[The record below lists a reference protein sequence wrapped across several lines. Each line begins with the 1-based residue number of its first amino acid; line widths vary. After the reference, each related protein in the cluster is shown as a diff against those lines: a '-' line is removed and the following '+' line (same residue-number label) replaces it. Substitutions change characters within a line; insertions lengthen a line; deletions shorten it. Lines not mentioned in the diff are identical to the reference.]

1 MKMRRKSAMNNDY
14 LMYTTDYISGTMSL
28 RKPQEKSLK
37 ILENILNHVMPSKN
51 MDINLALEEVK
62 KLYPICTDFER
73 DFMSL
78 AFVLATGVGKT
89 RLMGAFISY
98 LYTNHG
104 IKNFFVVAPGKVIYN
119 KLKKDLGDPGN
130 PKYVFKGL
138 GCFNNPPRI
147 IADDD
152 YRDRNISFFES
163 DVNIYIFNIG
173 KFDSENT
180 KMRAINEYLGDS
192 FFDYLSK
199 LDDLVLIM
207 DESHHYHAAQGFL
220 ALNDLKPILGLEL
233 TATPY
238 YNKGSR
244 QIPFRNAVYEYP
256 LSESIKDGY
265 TRTPY
270 AVTRQDI
277 SFYNFGVEEI
287 DKTMLADG
295 LLCHEN
301 MKEELLAYSEN
312 TGERLVKPFV
322 MVVCKDTEHATKI
335 YDYVISPAFLN
346 GKYSSKTLLIHSKK
360 RGSREADID
369 LLTGVEDVN
378 NPIEIVIHVDML
390 KEGWDVNNLYT
401 IIPLRTA
408 ASKIL
413 REQMVGR
420 GLRLPYGARTG
431 VKEVDSVYLT
441 AHDKFDELLKEA
453 QSGDSIFKAGNFI
466 KAEEII
472 PKKTKTTQISLNISE
487 KELIDDL
494 EELGLEETET
504 NIKTIQK
511 TKNIIHSKISAR
523 LTSAT
528 NNKPKKGE
536 IEREIMEEIKK
547 DEDLA
552 KTYENSVFPY
562 HLWIQ
567 EKTEETITKTHGK
580 FIPIPLIKVTD
591 EGKEEYKFI
600 DFDID
605 LSDFTHVPI
614 SNDLLI
620 QNLENMNDR
629 TSIKGQYIDFDGY
642 NPEKILLEMLKN
654 KAEID
659 YEECSELLFKLI
671 EQVIS
676 HYDEKYGQNGMKN
689 IIMMNKRDIAGK
701 IYEQMLKEEHF
712 YYSNGLLQEEV
723 VDLARENIA
732 TSYNYTVEKK
742 LFEEPEGVISDNL
755 FGGIIKGVFQEAKFD
770 SKPELIFARVIETDQ
785 DVLNWLRP
793 NSQQFKIYYNR
804 NRRYEPDFVV
814 ETDDAV
820 YLVEVK
826 GEDKLNDPDVLAK
839 KERAMKYCEISTEW
853 GKVNGYKEWKYLFI
867 PAGQINMSSSFTNLA
882 ARFEGV

>member
-1 MKMRRKSAMNNDY
+1 MNNDF
-14 LMYTTDYISGTMSL
+14 LMYTTDYISGTLSL
-28 RKPQEKSLK
+28 RKPQDKSLA
-37 ILENILNHVMPSKN
+37 ILDNILNHVIPSKK
-51 MDINLALEEVK
+51 MDIDLALQEVK
-62 KLYPICTDFER
+62 RLYPICTDFER

-104 IKNFFVVAPGKVIYN
+104 FKNFFVVAPGKVIYN
-119 KLKKDLGDPGN
+119 KLKQDLGNPGN

-138 GCFNNPPRI
+138 GCFTNPPRV

-152 YRDRNISFFES
+152 YRNRNISFFES
-163 DVNIYIFNIG
+163 DVNIYVFNIG

-180 KMRAINEYLGDS
+180 RMRAINEYLGDS

-199 LDDLVLIM
+199 LDDLVLVM
-207 DESHHYHAAQGFL
+207 DESHHYHAAQGSL

-277 SFYNFGVEEI
+277 QFFNFGEDDL
-287 DKTMLADG
+287 DKAMLADG

-301 MKEELLAYSEN
+301 MKQDLLAYSKN
-312 TGERLVKPFV
+312 SGERQVKPFV
-322 MVVCKDTEHATKI
+322 MVVCKDTDHATKI
-335 YDYVISPAFLN
+335 YDYVTSDAFLD
-346 GKYSSKTLLIHSKK
+346 GRYKEKTLLIHSKT

-369 LLTGVEDVN
+369 LLTGVEDFD

-420 GLRLPYGARTG
+420 GLRLPYGTRTG
-431 VKEVDSVYLT
+431 VKEIDSVYLT
-441 AHDKFDELLKEA
+441 AHDKFDELLREA

-466 KAEEII
+466 KAENIV
-472 PKKTKTTQISLNISE
+472 PLRTKTTQVSI
-487 KELIDDL
+487 LIPNNETTADL
-494 EELGLEETET
+494 DSLGLEQTQE
-504 NIKTIQK
+504 NISHIEQ
-511 TKNIIHSKISAR
+511 ISKIIRSNVSSGF
-523 LTSAT
+523 TSAVGKRPT
-528 NNKPKKGE
+528 NEELYKE
-536 IEREIMEEIKK
+536 IIEEISK

-552 KTYENSVFPY
+552 KTYNWESTFPLG
-562 HLWIQ
+562 LWVQ
-567 EKTEETITKTHGK
+567 EKTEKYIAKTYEK

-591 EGKEEYKFI
+591 EGKEEYKFV

-605 LSDFTHVPI
+605 LSDFNHVPI

-620 QNLENMNDR
+620 QSLENMNDR
-629 TSIKGQYIDFDGY
+629 TSIKGQHIDFDGY
-642 NPEKILLEMLKN
+642 QPVKSLLDELKN

-659 YEECSELLFKLI
+659 YEECSELLYKLI
-671 EQVIS
+671 TQVVSYYEES
-676 HYDEKYGQNGMKN
+676 HG
-689 IIMMNKRDIAGK
+689 
-701 IYEQMLKEEHF
+701 
-712 YYSNGLLQEEV
+712 
-723 VDLARENIA
+723 
-732 TSYNYTVEKK
+732 NYAVEKK
-742 LFEEPEGVISDNL
+742 LSEEPEGVLSNNL
-755 FGGIIKGVFQEAKFD
+755 FTGITKGVFPEAKFD
-770 SKPELIFARVIETDQ
+770 SKPELIFARVIETDP

-793 NSQQFKIYYNR
+793 NPQQFKIYYNR

-814 ETDDAV
+814 ETAKTI

-826 GEDKLNDPDVLAK
+826 GEDRLNDPDVLAK
-839 KERAMKYCEISTEW
+839 KERALKYCEISTEW
-853 GKVNGYKEWKYLFI
+853 GNVNGYKAWKYLFI
-867 PAGQINMSSSFTNLA
+867 PAGQISMSSSFANLA
-882 ARFEGV
+882 MRFEEEVV

>member
-1 MKMRRKSAMNNDY
+1 MRRDTMNNDF
-14 LMYTTDYISGTMSL
+14 LMYTTDYISGTLSL
-28 RKPQEKSLK
+28 RKPQEESLK
-37 ILENILNHVMPSKN
+37 ILETILNHVHPSKD
-51 MDINLALEEVK
+51 MDIDSALDEVK
-62 KLYPICTDFER
+62 RLYPICTDFER

-104 IKNFFVVAPGKVIYN
+104 IKNFFVVAPGKVVYN
-119 KLKKDLGDPGN
+119 KLKQDLGNPGN
-130 PKYVFKGL
+130 TKYVFKGL
-138 GCFNNPPRI
+138 GCFENPPRI

-152 YRDRNISFFES
+152 YRNRNISFFES
-163 DVNIYIFNIG
+163 DVNIYVFNIG

-192 FFDYLSK
+192 FFHYLSK

-207 DESHHYHAAQGFL
+207 DESHHYHAAAGSV

-244 QIPFRNAVYEYP
+244 QIAFKNAVYEYP

-277 SFYNFGVEEI
+277 SFYNFGNEEL

-301 MKEELLAYSEN
+301 IKQDLLAYSEN

-322 MVVCKDTEHATKI
+322 MVVCKDTDHATKI
-335 YDYVISPAFLN
+335 YNYVTSDAFLDGRYKN
-346 GKYSSKTLLIHSKK
+346 KTLVIHSKR

-369 LLTGVEDVN
+369 LLTNVEEWD

-401 IIPLRTA
+401 IVPLRTA

-420 GLRLPYGARTG
+420 GLRLPFGARTG

-441 AHDKFDELLKEA
+441 AHDKFDELLEEA
-453 QSGDSIFKAGNFI
+453 QSGESIFKAGNFI
-466 KAEEII
+466 KAEEID
-472 PKKTKTTQISLNISE
+472 PKKTKTTQLDYVFPGE
-487 KELIDDL
+487 MTQDL
-494 EELGLEETET
+494 KELGLEETEK
-504 NIKTIQK
+504 NIKTVEKINKIIK
-511 TKNIIHSKISAR
+511 TKISSGF
-523 LTSAT
+523 TSVT
-528 NNKPKKGE
+528 RQKPTKEELKKE
-536 IEREIMEEIKK
+536 ILKEINK

-552 KTYENSVFPY
+552 ETYEKSEFPY
-562 HLWIQ
+562 ELWLDN
-567 EKTEETITKTHGK
+567 KTKKYIAETYNK

-591 EGKEEYKFI
+591 AGKEEYKFV

-605 LSDFTHVPI
+605 LNEFNHVPI

-629 TSIKGQYIDFDGY
+629 SRIKGQNIDFDGY
-642 NPEKILLEMLKN
+642 NPIKSLLDELKN

-659 YEECSELLFKLI
+659 YEEAAELLFKLI
-671 EQVIS
+671 NQVIS
-676 HYDEKYGQNGMKN
+676 HYDDRHGDNGMKN
-689 IIMMNKRDIAGK
+689 IIMMNKRDIGNK
-701 IYEQMLKEEHF
+701 IYNQMLRSDHF
-712 YYSNGLLQEEV
+712 YYSNGLLEEEV
-723 VDLARENIA
+723 IDLSRENIA
-732 TSYNYTVEKK
+732 TSYNYLVEKK
-742 LFEEPEGVISDNL
+742 LYEEPEGVLRDNL
-755 FGGIIKGVFQEAKFD
+755 FGGITKGVFTEAKFD
-770 SKPELIFARVIETDQ
+770 SKPELLFARVIETDP

-793 NSQQFKIYYNR
+793 NFQQFKIYYNR
-804 NRRYEPDFVV
+804 NKRYEPDFVV
-814 ETDDAV
+814 ETDTTV

-826 GEDKLNDPDVLAK
+826 GENMINDPDVLAK
-839 KERAMKYCEISTEW
+839 KERAIKYCEICTEW
-853 GKVNGYKEWKYLFI
+853 GRANEYKEWKYLFI
-867 PAGQINMSSSFTNLA
+867 PAGQINMSSSFMNLA
-882 ARFEGV
+882 MRFKEV

>member
-1 MKMRRKSAMNNDY
+1 MNNDY

>member
-1 MKMRRKSAMNNDY
+1 MSNDF
-14 LMYTTDYISGTMSL
+14 LTYTTDYIGGTLSL
-28 RKPQEKSLK
+28 RKPQVNSLD
-37 ILENILNHVMPSKN
+37 ILENILNHVTPSKN
-51 MDINLALEEVK
+51 MDIAHALDEVRS
-62 KLYPICTDFER
+62 LYPICTDFER

-104 IKNFFVVAPGKVIYN
+104 IRNFFIVAPGKVVYN
-119 KLKKDLGDPGN
+119 KLKQDLGDPGN

-138 GCFNNPPRI
+138 GCFDNPPRV

-152 YRDRNISFFES
+152 YRNRSISFFES
-163 DVNIYIFNIG
+163 DVNIYVFNIG

-180 KMRAINEYLGDS
+180 RMRTINEYLGDS

-207 DESHHYHAAQGFL
+207 DESHHYHAAQGSL
-220 ALNDLKPILGLEL
+220 ALNGLNPILGLEL

-238 YNKGSR
+238 YNFGSK
-244 QIPFRNAVYEYP
+244 QIPFKNAVFEYP

-265 TRTPY
+265 TRTPF
-270 AVTRQDI
+270 AVTRQDMK
-277 SFYNFGVEEI
+277 FYNFGEDEL
-287 DKTMLADG
+287 DKAMLADG

-301 MKEELLAYSEN
+301 IKQDLIAYSKN
-312 TGERLVKPFV
+312 TGEKLVKPFV
-322 MVVCKDTEHATKI
+322 MVVCQDTDHATKI
-335 YDYVISPAFLN
+335 YDYVTSDAFLD
-346 GKYSSKTLLIHSKK
+346 GKYMYKTLVIHSKM
-360 RGSREADID
+360 RGNRDADID
-369 LLTGVEDVN
+369 LLTKVEDLD

-420 GLRLPYGARTG
+420 GLRLPFGSRTG
-431 VKEVDSVYLT
+431 IKEIDSVYLT
-441 AHDKFDELLKEA
+441 AHDKFDEILREA

-466 KAEEII
+466 KVEDIV
-472 PKKTKTTQISLNISE
+472 PQKTKTTQITFMIP
-487 KELIDDL
+487 
-494 EELGLEETET
+494 EEETMNDIKNLGLEDTEE
-504 NIKTIQK
+504 NISIIEKMNKIIKT
-511 TKNIIHSKISAR
+511 KISSEFT
-523 LTSAT
+523 LV
-528 NNKPKKGE
+528 NNKKHTKDE
-536 IEREIMEEIKK
+536 IKQEIIDEIKK

-552 KTYENSVFPY
+552 ITYKESDFPY
-562 HLWIQ
+562 ELWVQ
-567 EKTEETITKTHGK
+567 EKTEIYISKTYNK

-591 EGKEEYKFI
+591 SGKEEYKFV
-600 DFDID
+600 DFKID

-629 TSIKGQYIDFDGY
+629 TSIKGQYIDFNGFR
-642 NPEKILLEMLKN
+642 PEKSLLDELRN

-659 YEECSELLFKLI
+659 YEECSELLFSLI
-671 EQVIS
+671 AQVVS
-676 HYDEKYGQNGMKN
+676 HFKEVHGLNGMKN
-689 IIMMNKRDIAGK
+689 IIMMNKRDVVNR
-701 IYEQMLKEEHF
+701 IYRQMLKVDHF
-712 YYSNGLLQEEV
+712 YYSNGMLEEEV
-723 VDLARENIA
+723 IDLVRENIA
-732 TSYNYTVEKK
+732 TSFNYSIEKK

-755 FGGIIKGVFQEAKFD
+755 FSGIIKGVFSEAKFD
-770 SKPELIFARVIETDQ
+770 SKPELIFARIIETDP

-814 ETDDAV
+814 ETEDTI

-826 GEDKLNDPDVLAK
+826 GEDKLNDPDVLSK
-839 KERAMKYCEISTEW
+839 KERAIKYCLICTEW
-853 GKVNGYKEWKYLFI
+853 GKVNGFKQWKYLFI
-867 PAGQINMSSSFTNLA
+867 PSKQINMGSSFKNLA
-882 ARFEGV
+882 MRFEEDTHEN

>member
-1 MKMRRKSAMNNDY
+1 MRRVITMKNDF
-14 LMYTTDYISGTMSL
+14 LMYTTDYISGTLSL

-37 ILENILNHVMPSKN
+37 ILENILNHVNPTKE
-51 MDINLALEEVK
+51 MDIVSALEEVK

-73 DFMSL
+73 EFMSL

-104 IKNFFVVAPGKVIYN
+104 IKNFFVVAPGKVVYN
-119 KLKKDLGDPGN
+119 KLKQDLGDPGN

-138 GCFNNPPRI
+138 GCFDNPPRI

-152 YRDRNISFFES
+152 YRNRNISFFDS
-163 DVNIYIFNIG
+163 DVNIYVFNIG

-180 KMRAINEYLGDS
+180 KTRAINEYLGDS

-207 DESHHYHAAQGFL
+207 DESHHYHAAAGSE
-220 ALNDLKPILGLEL
+220 ALNDLKPVLGLEL

-238 YNKGSR
+238 YNKGSK
-244 QIPFRNAVYEYP
+244 QVPFRNAVYEYP

-277 SFYNFGVEEI
+277 SFYNFGDDEL
-287 DKTMLADG
+287 DKAMLADG

-301 MKEELLAYSEN
+301 TKQNLLAYSDN

-322 MVVCKDTEHATKI
+322 MVVCKDTDHATKI
-335 YDYVISPAFLN
+335 YDYVTSDAFLD
-346 GKYSSKTLLIHSKK
+346 GRYKYKTLVIHSK
-360 RGSREADID
+360 RARNREADID
-369 LLTGVEDVN
+369 LLTNVEDFD

-420 GLRLPYGARTG
+420 GLRLPFGTRTG
-431 VKEVDSVYLT
+431 VKEIDSVYLT
-441 AHDKFDELLKEA
+441 AHDKFDELLEEA
-453 QSGDSIFKAGNFI
+453 QRGDSIFKAGNFI

-472 PKKTKTTQISLNISE
+472 PQKTTTTQIVFVMPEDETTEDLKNI
-487 KELIDDL
+487 
-494 EELGLEETET
+494 GLEETEE
-504 NIKTIQK
+504 NIVTVERINK
-511 TKNIIHSKISAR
+511 IIKSKVSVG
-523 LTSAT
+523 LTSSVKEKTTKKEINKEILEET
-528 NNKPKKGE
+528 N
-536 IEREIMEEIKK
+536 K

-552 KTYENSVFPY
+552 KIYNESEFPY
-562 HLWIQ
+562 DLWIDK
-567 EKTEETITKTHGK
+567 KTESYIAETYDK

-591 EGKEEYKFI
+591 KGKEEYKFV

-605 LSDFTHVPI
+605 LSEFSHVPI
-614 SNDLLI
+614 NNNLLI
-620 QNLENMNDR
+620 QSLENMGDR
-629 TSIKGQYIDFDGY
+629 TSIKNHNIDFDGY
-642 NPEKILLEMLKN
+642 NPTKSLLDELKN

-659 YEECSELLFKLI
+659 YEESAELLHKLI
-671 EQVIS
+671 AQVIS
-676 HYDEKYGQNGMKN
+676 YYDDQHGLNGMKN
-689 IIMMNKRDIAGK
+689 IIMMNKRDIANR
-701 IYEQMLKEEHF
+701 IYKQMLKDEHF

-723 VDLARENIA
+723 VDLERKNLA
-732 TSYNYTVEKK
+732 TSYNYTVEKG
-742 LFEEPEGVISDNL
+742 LFEEPEGTIINNL
-755 FGGIIKGVFQEAKFD
+755 FGGIVKGVFPVAKFH
-770 SKPELIFARVIETDQ
+770 SKPELILARVIERDP

-793 NSQQFKIYYNR
+793 NPYQFKIFYNR
-804 NRRYEPDFVV
+804 NQRYEPDFVV
-814 ETDDAV
+814 ETEEII
-820 YLVEVK
+820 YLIEVK
-826 GEDKLNDPDVLAK
+826 GEDRLHDPDVLAK
-839 KERAMKYCEISTEW
+839 KERAIQYCKISTVW
-853 GKVNGYKEWKYLFI
+853 GKANEYKEWRYLFI
-867 PAGQINMSSSFTNLA
+867 PSGQIKANSSFMNLA
-882 ARFEGV
+882 MRFEGM

>member
-1 MKMRRKSAMNNDY
+1 MRRKSMRNDF
-14 LMYTTDYISGTMSL
+14 LLYTTDYISGTLSL
-28 RKPQEKSLK
+28 RKPQEKSLR
-37 ILENILNHVMPSKN
+37 ILENILNHVNPTKK
-51 MDINLALEEVK
+51 MDIVSALEEVK
-62 KLYPICTDFER
+62 RLYPICTDFER
-73 DFMSL
+73 NFMSL

-98 LYTNHG
+98 LFTNHG
-104 IKNFFVVAPGKVIYN
+104 FKNFFVVAPGKVVYN

-130 PKYVFKGL
+130 SKYVFKGL
-138 GCFNNPPRI
+138 GCFDNPPRVI
-147 IADDD
+147 SDDD
-152 YRDRNISFFES
+152 YRNRNISFFES
-163 DVNIYIFNIG
+163 DVNIYVFNIG

-180 KMRAINEYLGDS
+180 NMRAINEYLGDT

-207 DESHHYHAAQGFL
+207 DESHHYHAAAGSM

-238 YNKGSR
+238 YNQGSS

-277 SFYNFGVEEI
+277 SFYNFGDDEL
-287 DKTMLADG
+287 DKAMLADG

-301 MKEELLAYSEN
+301 TKQDLLAYSEN

-322 MVVCKDTEHATKI
+322 MVVCKDTDHATKV
-335 YDYVISPAFLN
+335 YNYVTSDAFLN
-346 GKYSSKTLLIHSKK
+346 GKYKNKTLVIHSK
-360 RGSREADID
+360 RSGSREADID
-369 LLTGVEDVN
+369 LLSNVEKTN

-420 GLRLPYGARTG
+420 GLRLPFGTRTG
-431 VKEVDSVYLT
+431 VKEIDSVYLT
-441 AHDKFDELLKEA
+441 AHNKFDELLKEA
-453 QSGDSIFKAGNFI
+453 QSGDSIFNAGNFI

-472 PKKTKTTQISLNISE
+472 PQKTETTQIALAFSE
-487 KELIDDL
+487 DETIKDL
-494 EELGLEETET
+494 KDIGLEKTTE
-504 NIKTIQK
+504 NIGIIEKINEIIKSKVSSGFTSSPDK
-511 TKNIIHSKISAR
+511 KHTK
-523 LTSAT
+523 
-528 NNKPKKGE
+528 
-536 IEREIMEEIKK
+536 EEIKK
-547 DEDLA
+547 EIVAEIKDDVDLA
-552 KTYENSVFPY
+552 TVYNNSEFPYDSWIDKKTESYLTKTYN
-562 HLWIQ
+562 
-567 EKTEETITKTHGK
+567 K

-591 EGKEEYKFI
+591 AGKEDYKFI

-605 LSDFTHVPI
+605 LSDFNHVPI

-620 QNLENMNDR
+620 QNLENINDR
-629 TSIKGQYIDFDGY
+629 SSIKGKFIDFDGY
-642 NPEKILLEMLKN
+642 QPEKILLEELKN

-671 EQVIS
+671 TQVVS
-676 HYDEKYGQNGMKN
+676 HYDEKHGLNGMKS
-689 IIMMNKRDIAGK
+689 IIMMNKRDIANK
-701 IYEQMLKEEHF
+701 IYRQMLTSEHF

-723 VDLARENIA
+723 VDLERKNLA
-732 TSYNYTVEKK
+732 TTYSFSIKK
-742 LFEEPEGVISDNL
+742 NLFEEPEGAIANNL
-755 FGGIIKGVFQEAKFD
+755 FCGINKGVFHEAKFH
-770 SKPELIFARVIETDQ
+770 SRPELIFARVIETDP

-793 NSQQFKIYYNR
+793 NPNQFNIYYNR
-804 NRRYEPDFVV
+804 NKRYEPDFVV
-814 ETDDAV
+814 ETNDTI

-826 GEDKLNDPDVLAK
+826 GEDRINDADVLAK
-839 KERAMKYCEISTEW
+839 KERAIQYCKISTEW
-853 GKVNGYKEWKYLFI
+853 AKANCQKHWVHLFI
-867 PAGQINMSSSFTNLA
+867 PAGQINSNSSFDNLKN
-882 ARFEGV
+882 RFVAY

>member
-1 MKMRRKSAMNNDY
+1 MNNDFS
-14 LMYTTDYISGTMSL
+14 MYTTDYISGTLSL
-28 RKPQEKSLK
+28 RKPQEKSLA
-37 ILENILNHVMPSKN
+37 ILDNILNYVTPSKG
-51 MDINLALEEVK
+51 MDLEFALEEVK
-62 KLYPICTDFER
+62 RFYPTCTDFER

-98 LYTNHG
+98 LYTNYG
-104 IKNFFVVAPGKVIYN
+104 VKNFFVVAPGKVIYN
-119 KLKKDLGDPGN
+119 KLKQDLGNPGN

-138 GCFNNPPRI
+138 SCFTNPPRV

-152 YRDRNISFFES
+152 YRNRNISFFEP
-163 DVNIYIFNIG
+163 DVNIYVFNIG
-173 KFDSENT
+173 KFDSEKT

-207 DESHHYHAAQGFL
+207 DESHHYHAAQGSL

-238 YNKGSR
+238 YNKGSK
-244 QIPFRNAVYEYP
+244 QILFRNVVYEYP

-277 SFYNFGVEEI
+277 RFYNFGDVEL

-301 MKEELLAYSEN
+301 TKQELLAYSEN
-312 TGERLVKPFV
+312 TGERQVKPFV
-322 MVVCKDTEHATKI
+322 MVVCKDTDHATEI
-335 YDYVISPAFLN
+335 YDYITSDAFLD
-346 GKYSSKTLLIHSKK
+346 GRYKDKTLLIHSKK
-360 RGSREADID
+360 GNREADIE
-369 LLTGVEDVN
+369 LLTEVEDFD
-378 NPIEIVIHVDML
+378 NPIEIVVHVDML

-431 VKEVDSVYLT
+431 VKEVDLVYLT

-453 QSGDSIFKAGNFI
+453 QSGDSIFKAGNVI
-466 KAEEII
+466 KAEEIV
-472 PKKTKTTQISLNISE
+472 PLKTETAQLLFVIQEDQTIE
-487 KELIDDL
+487 DL
-494 EELGLEETET
+494 EDLGLEETQE
-504 NIKTIQK
+504 NITSI
-511 TKNIIHSKISAR
+511 SKINNIFGSTMSSFA
-523 LTSAT
+523 SVAT
-528 NNKPKKGE
+528 KKPTKQEVAKKV
-536 IEREIMEEIKK
+536 IETVKK

-552 KTYENSVFPY
+552 QTYRESELPLNR
-562 HLWIQ
+562 WIYNKA
-567 EKTEETITKTHGK
+567 EDYIAETYDK
-580 FIPIPLIKVTD
+580 FIPIPRIKVTD
-591 EGKEEYKFI
+591 EGQEEYKFV

-605 LSDFTHVPI
+605 LSDFTHIPI

-620 QNLENMNDR
+620 QNLEDMEDR
-629 TSIKGQYIDFDGY
+629 KRIKGEYIDFDGY
-642 NPEKILLEMLKN
+642 QPAKSLLDVLKN

-659 YEECSELLFKLI
+659 YEECSELIQKLI
-671 EQVIS
+671 KQVVS
-676 HYDEKYGQNGMKN
+676 HYEKKHGQNGMKN
-689 IIMMNKRDIAGK
+689 IIMMNKRDIVDK
-701 IYEQMLKEEHF
+701 IWRQMLKDEHF

-723 VDLARENIA
+723 HDFEIKNIA
-732 TSYNYTVEKK
+732 PNYSYSVKK
-742 LFEEPEGVISDNL
+742 NLFEEPEGLIRNNL
-755 FGGIIKGVFQEAKFD
+755 FVGIKKGVFAEAKFD
-770 SKPELIFARVIETDQ
+770 SMPELIFARVIDRDS
-785 DVLNWLRP
+785 DVKNWLRP
-793 NSQQFKIYYNR
+793 APTQFNIYYNG

-814 ETDDAV
+814 ETYHTI

-839 KERAMKYCEISTEW
+839 KERAIKCCQISTEYA
-853 GKVNGYKEWKYLFI
+853 KANGYKPWKHLFI
-867 PAGQINMSSSFTNLA
+867 PAKHITMSSSFTNLA
-882 ARFEGV
+882 ERFEAR